1 MELEMYTVE
10 EVFEMFNCFYEDEAD
25 LVKSKDFEIEK
36 FEGEKYISEK
46 SVEEMSDAYIKHYSK
61 EFKKEFK
68 SLKELTDYISTL
80 PE

>member
-46 SVEEMSDAYIKHYSK
+46 ECRRDVRCLY
-61 EFKKEFK
+61 
-68 SLKELTDYISTL
+68 
-80 PE
+80 

>member
-10 EVFEMFNCFYEDEAD
+10 EVLEMFNCFYEDEAD
-25 LVKSKDFEIEK
+25 LIKSKDFEIEK

-68 SLKELTDYISTL
+68 SLKELTDYISNL

>member
-25 LVKSKDFEIEK
+25 LIKSKDFEIEK

-68 SLKELTDYISTL
+68 SLKELTDYISNL